1 MTQARTRKTAAA
13 KPEEQAPPPEPIDA
27 TPPAE
32 DPEAVVEVNAEP
44 TVAADQGFQV
54 SDFKRSGPEYDLN
67 ILDNLADGRRGDLKP
82 HRDAI
87 VAAVTDA
94 DNRSEALTVFK
105 EDFESHRV
113 LNMPVLNEA
122 VANKQSTAM
131 DLRGQLWKIIKS
143 LPQT

>member
-1 MTQARTRKTAAA
+1 MVKAAPKKTAEAT
-13 KPEEQAPPPEPIDA
+13 PNEEAPPAEPIVID
-27 TPPAE
+27 PPAE
-32 DPEAVVEVNAEP
+32 DPEAVIDVNVSP
-44 TVAADQGFQV
+44 TVADDQGFTPA
-54 SDFKRSGPEYDLN
+54 DFRRSGPEYDVN
-67 ILDNLADGRRGDLKP
+67 ILDNLADGRRGDLKA

-87 VAAVTDA
+87 VDAVTEA
-94 DNRSEALTVFK
+94 DNRSEALKVFK

-122 VANKQSTAM
+122 VANKQTTAM